1 MTAFAYVEDT
11 LVLPSQTK
19 SLSLHCGVGTG
30 LFTTSCTPSMVD
42 GAETGLFT
50 TSCAPSGTAMATGD
64 LVELFTTSC

>member
-1 MTAFAYVEDT
+1 MNAFAYVEDT

-19 SLSLHCGVGTG
+19 SLTLHY
-30 LFTTSCTPSMVD
+30 
-42 GAETGLFT
+42 GAGTGLFT